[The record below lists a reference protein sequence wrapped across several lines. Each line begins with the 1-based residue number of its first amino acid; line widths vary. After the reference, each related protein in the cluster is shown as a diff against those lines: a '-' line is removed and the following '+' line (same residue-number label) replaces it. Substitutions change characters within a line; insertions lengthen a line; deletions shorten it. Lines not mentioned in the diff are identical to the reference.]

1 MWQKAQ
7 VGARGVVASAFAGS
21 LNQSPSALLPVPL
34 RARSACT
41 RMPCLEVEY
50 ISHCGWSKPMWQVA
64 QASGRRAS
72 AAEKVWRV
80 WQESH
85 LPPSEPIRWQPPHPF
100 IPSMIAFGWSFV
112 VGMAVRATQAFGVL
126 ALLELGDLL
135 AVALG
140 ADPRRDGRDDAG
152 LLAGAGLLRDVALQ
166 VALVAGHPLRG
177 VLRHG
182 EVAQGAPGD
191 SHLHVAGDAVAG
203 RLRLGSRGPGRRSQQ
218 GRGEPEGEGAERFHD
233 GLSSPFS
240 NGPGRT
246 LRRGSVRGV

>member
-21 LNQSPSALLPVPL
+21 LNQSPRRFSQSHFDAFC
-34 RARSACT
+34 AT

-100 IPSMIAFGWSFV
+100 IPSIIAFGWSFV
-112 VGMAVRATQAFGVL
+112 VGMAVRASQAF
-126 ALLELGDLL
+126 EC
-135 AVALG
+135 
-140 ADPRRDGRDDAG
+140 
-152 LLAGAGLLRDVALQ
+152 
-166 VALVAGHPLRG
+166 
-177 VLRHG
+177 
-182 EVAQGAPGD
+182 
-191 SHLHVAGDAVAG
+191 
-203 RLRLGSRGPGRRSQQ
+203 
-218 GRGEPEGEGAERFHD
+218 F
-233 GLSSPFS
+233 PFS
-240 NGPGRT
+240 N
-246 LRRGSVRGV
+246 